1 MAKKKKGSKKVE
13 TPAWLATFAD
23 MMSLLLAF
31 FVLLFSFS
39 SIQESKFQAA
49 MASMQGALGVLDT
62 YPTVPIHDNFE
73 HLPDMQ
79 RTLEGV
85 KKKVEEIKENMEA
98 LKRSDEVKVSRNEEG
113 LAIRLDSRFLFDLS
127 SATLRSEAFEVLD
140 GVMGSLKDLPN
151 EVRVEGHTDNLPI
164 KSSLFPSNWELSAAR
179 ATAII
184 RYFESKGMDP
194 RRMSAVGYGEWRP
207 VVRNDSP
214 ENRQKNRRVEIFV
227 DLLSPSENSPTQIG
241 QSGG

>member
-1 MAKKKKGSKKVE
+1 MGKTKKEPKKVE
-13 TPAWLATFAD
+13 TPAWLATFGD

-49 MASMQGALGVLDT
+49 MASFQGALGVLDT
-62 YPTVPIHDNFE
+62 YPTVPIHDHFE
-73 HLPDMQ
+73 NLPDLQ

-85 KKKVEEIKENMEA
+85 KKKVEEIKEHMEA

-113 LAIRLDSRFLFDLS
+113 LAIRLDSKFLFDLS
-127 SATLRSEAFEVLD
+127 SANLRTEAFEVLD
-140 GVMGSLKDLPN
+140 GVLGSLKDLPN

-164 KSSLFPSNWELSAAR
+164 KSSQFPSNWELSAAR

-184 RYFESKGMDP
+184 RYFESQGMDP
-194 RRMSAVGYGEWRP
+194 RRMTAVGYGEWRP

-214 ENRQKNRRVEIFV
+214 ENRQRNRRVEIYV

>member
-1 MAKKKKGSKKVE
+1 VAKKKKVAKKVE
-13 TPAWLATFAD
+13 TPAWLATFGD

-49 MASMQGALGVLDT
+49 MASMQGALGVLET
-62 YPTVPIHDNFE
+62 YPTIPIHDNFE
-73 HLPDMQ
+73 HLPDLQ

-85 KKKVEEIKENMEA
+85 KKKVEEIKENIEA

-164 KSSLFPSNWELSAAR
+164 NSSTFPSNWELSTAR
-179 ATAII
+179 AAAII

-227 DLLSPSENSPTQIG
+227 DLMSPSENSPTQIG

>member
-1 MAKKKKGSKKVE
+1 
-13 TPAWLATFAD
+13 
-23 MMSLLLAF
+23 
-31 FVLLFSFS
+31 
-39 SIQESKFQAA
+39 
-49 MASMQGALGVLDT
+49 
-62 YPTVPIHDNFE
+62 
-73 HLPDMQ
+73 
-79 RTLEGV
+79 
-85 KKKVEEIKENMEA
+85 
-98 LKRSDEVKVSRNEEG
+98 
-113 LAIRLDSRFLFDLS
+113 
-127 SATLRSEAFEVLD
+127 LRSEAFEVLD

>member
-1 MAKKKKGSKKVE
+1 MAKKKQTPKKVD
-13 TPAWLATFAD
+13 TPAWLATFGD

-49 MASMQGALGVLDT
+49 MGSLQGALGVLDT
-62 YPTVPIHDNFE
+62 YPTVPVHEHFE
-73 HLPDMQ
+73 NLPELQ

-85 KKKVEEIKENMEA
+85 KKKIEELREQVQA
-98 LKRSDEVKVSRNEEG
+98 LKRSDEVTVSRTEKG

-127 SATLRSEAFEVLD
+127 SAGLRPEAHEVLD
-140 GVMGSLKDLPN
+140 ELLGSLKGLPN
-151 EVRVEGHTDNLPI
+151 EIRVEGHTDNLPI
-164 KSSLFPSNWELSAAR
+164 NSPQFPSNWELSAAR
-179 ATAII
+179 ASSII
-184 RYFESKGMDP
+184 RFFEERGMDP
-194 RRMSAVGYGEWRP
+194 RRMTAVGYGEWRP

-227 DLLSPSENSPTQIG
+227 DLLPPDAKAPALFG
-241 QSGG
+241 DSGG

>member
-1 MAKKKKGSKKVE
+1 VAKKKKGSKKVE

>member
-1 MAKKKKGSKKVE
+1 MAKKKKVAKKVE
-13 TPAWLATFAD
+13 TPAWLATFGD

-49 MASMQGALGVLDT
+49 MASMQGALGVLET
-62 YPTVPIHDNFE
+62 YPTIPIHDNFE
-73 HLPDMQ
+73 HLPDLQ

-85 KKKVEEIKENMEA
+85 KKKVEEIKENIEA

-164 KSSLFPSNWELSAAR
+164 NSSTFPSNWELSTAR
-179 ATAII
+179 AAAII

-227 DLLSPSENSPTQIG
+227 DLMSPSENSPTQIG

>member
-1 MAKKKKGSKKVE
+1 MAKKKKGAKKIE
-13 TPAWLATFAD
+13 TPAWLATFGD

-85 KKKVEEIKENMEA
+85 KKKVEEIKEHMEA

-164 KSSLFPSNWELSAAR
+164 KSSLFPSNWELSTAR
-179 ATAII
+179 AAAII

-214 ENRQKNRRVEIFV
+214 ANRQKNRRVEIFV